1 METKITVTFEGG
13 TRRVL
18 KCRNELKNIDK
29 HRESCFVMNN
39 LQVFHGYCDGD
50 VGDDG
55 DFAIFNTIH
64 GIALPFNRL
73 MGWFYKSSGRK
84 KSKRRK

>member
-1 METKITVTFEGG
+1 METKITVPFEGC

-18 KCRNELKNIDK
+18 KSRIELNNIDE
-29 HRESCFVMNN
+29 HQEGCFVMNN
-39 LQVFHGYCDGD
+39 LQVFHGYCDGE
-50 VGDDG
+50 VDDNG
-55 DFAIFNTIH
+55 YFAVFNTIH

-73 MGWFYKSSGRK
+73 MGWFYKYSWKK